1 MNVDLERLVTLQA
14 QDLELKRM
22 RDQLAES
29 PKRISAAEAASKAAA
44 AALQTAKDGL
54 AKEEAIR
61 RRCESDIDDRKTKI
75 ARLRKQLDAATSSA
89 QVTAYEH
96 EIKFAED
103 AISKCEDD
111 ELASMER
118 TEKLETDQA
127 DAKAAVDRT
136 VATLEGE
143 RVRGAD
149 VKARNDASIAAV
161 EAERKALRTEIASTD
176 DGERALSNY
185 DRVAKSKGT
194 GISEAVDHKCSACQ
208 MMVRPQRWNDLTG
221 REHANEIFTCETC
234 GRMLFWD
241 PRRDTPGP
249 WLPGERLAAAKAA
262 SS

>member
-14 QDLELKRM
+14 QDLELKRL
-22 RDQLAES
+22 REQLVEA
-29 PKRISAAEAASKAAA
+29 PKRVSVAEAASKTAA
-44 AALQTAKDGL
+44 AALQAAKDGL
-54 AKEEAIR
+54 AKEEAVR
-61 RRCESDIDDRKTKI
+61 RRCESDIDDRKAKI
-75 ARLRKQLDAATSSA
+75 ARLRKQLDAATNTA

-103 AISKCEDD
+103 AIAKCEDD

-118 TEKLETDQA
+118 TESLESDRATGE
-127 DAKAAVDRT
+127 AAVERT
-136 VATLEGE
+136 TAALEAE
-143 RVRGAD
+143 RARAAD
-149 VKARNDASIAAV
+149 VKTRNDATVAAV
-161 EAERKALRTEIASTD
+161 EAERKTLRAEIASTD
-176 DGERALSNY
+176 EGERVLSNY

-234 GRMLFWD
+234 GRLLFWD

-249 WLPGERLAAAKAA
+249 WLPGERLAAAKSAVT
-262 SS
+262 

>member
-14 QDLELKRM
+14 QDLELKRL
-22 RDQLAES
+22 REQLADA
-29 PKRISAAEAASKAAA
+29 PKRVSAAEAASKSAAA
-44 AALQTAKDGL
+44 TLQAAKDGL

-61 RRCESDIDDRKTKI
+61 RRCESDIDDRKSKI
-75 ARLRKQLDAATSSA
+75 ARLRKQLDAATNTA

-103 AISKCEDD
+103 AIAKSEDD

-118 TEKLETDQA
+118 TEKLEADQTDG
-127 DAKAAVDRT
+127 KAAVERT
-136 VATLEGE
+136 AAALEAE
-143 RVRGAD
+143 RARAAE
-149 VKARNDASIAAV
+149 VKTRNDATIATV
-161 EAERKALRTEIASTD
+161 EAERKTLRTEIASTD
-176 DGERALSNY
+176 EGERALSNY

-234 GRMLFWD
+234 GRLLFWD
-241 PRRDTPGP
+241 SRRDTPGP

-262 SS
+262 GS